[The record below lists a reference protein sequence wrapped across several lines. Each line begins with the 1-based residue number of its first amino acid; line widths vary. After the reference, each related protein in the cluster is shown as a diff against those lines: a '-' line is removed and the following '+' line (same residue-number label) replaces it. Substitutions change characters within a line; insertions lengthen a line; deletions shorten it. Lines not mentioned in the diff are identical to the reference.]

1 MSAVP
6 VHRPAVPA
14 GEHAQLT
21 ATGIRVVRGSRTVL
35 DGLDLTITP
44 TTRLGVVGE
53 NGRGK
58 TSLLEV
64 LSGALLP
71 DAGTVRRTGTLAVVD
86 QELPV
91 PPEGTVGDLLDLELA
106 AEHTAVA
113 QVEAAARALAADR
126 PGAPEQ
132 YAQALAVAQAL
143 DAWDADRRVDL
154 ALQAL
159 HAVSDRS
166 RVLGTLSVGQ
176 RYRVRLACLLGTV
189 HDLLLLDEPTNH
201 LDAAGLAHLGAALRE
216 FRGGVVLVSHD
227 RRLLGQVVDIVLD
240 LDPSRDGRP
249 RWYGGGVAG
258 WRAGRTAERSR
269 WIHDHREQQAEHARL
284 AGNLQRAR
292 SRLVDGWRPDK
303 GTGKH
308 TRATRAPG
316 LVRSVHRRQ
325 EDLERHRVD
334 VPEPPLE
341 LSVPELPALP
351 GVELVRAEGVAVTGR
366 LLRPV
371 DVVLESG
378 DRLVV
383 AGPNGAGKSTLLQ
396 VLGGALAP
404 DPGRRTAAPGA
415 RIGHLL
421 QGGVRHG
428 ARSAQEVYEQE
439 LVRLVLADRLAEHE
453 VAPLESLGLLAARD
467 RGRPVAELS
476 AGQRRRLELA
486 VVLASRPHVLLL
498 DEPTNHLSIPLVDEL
513 TEAFAAT
520 AAAVVLTTHD
530 RQLLRDTK
538 GWPRLTL

>member
-1 MSAVP
+1 MSTAP
-6 VHRPAVPA
+6 VHRPTVPA

-21 ATGIRVVRGSRTVL
+21 ATGIRLVRGSRTVL
-35 DGLDLTITP
+35 EGLDLTVTA

-64 LSGALLP
+64 LSGALPP

-91 PPEGTVGDLLDLELA
+91 PPEGTVGDLLDLELT

-126 PGAPEQ
+126 PGAAEE
-132 YAQALAVAQAL
+132 YAQALTAAQAL
-143 DAWDADRRVDL
+143 DAWDADRRVEL
-154 ALQAL
+154 SLQAL
-159 HAVSDRS
+159 HAVTDRS
-166 RVLGTLSVGQ
+166 RVLATLSVGQ

-189 HDLLLLDEPTNH
+189 HDVLLLDEPTNH

-227 RRLLGQVVDIVLD
+227 RRLLGQVVDTVLD

-269 WIHDHREQQAEHARL
+269 WIHDHREQQAEHERL
-284 AGNLQRAR
+284 SGDLARAR

-334 VPEPPLE
+334 VPEPPLV
-341 LSVPELPALP
+341 LAVPELPVLP
-351 GVELVRAEGVAVTGR
+351 GAELLRAEGVTVRGR
-366 LLRPV
+366 LLRPAE
-371 DVVLESG
+371 VVLGSG

-396 VLGGALAP
+396 VLAGAPAP
-404 DPGRRTAAPGA
+404 DTGRRTAAPGA
-415 RIGHLL
+415 RIAHLL
-421 QGGVRHG
+421 QDGARHG
-428 ARSAQEVYEQE
+428 ARPAQEVYEQE
-439 LVRLVLADRLAEHE
+439 LVRLVLAGRLVEQE
-453 VAPLESLGLLAARD
+453 VVPLAALGLLTARD
-467 RGRPVAELS
+467 RGRPLAELS

-498 DEPTNHLSIPLVDEL
+498 DEPTNHLSITLVDEL
-513 TEAFAAT
+513 TDALAAT

-538 GWPRLTL
+538 GWPRLRL

>member
-1 MSAVP
+1 MSADP

-21 ATGIRVVRGSRTVL
+21 ATGIRLVRGARTVL
-35 DGLDLTITP
+35 EDLDLTITP

-58 TSLLEV
+58 SSLLAV

-91 PPEGTVGDLLDLELA
+91 PPEGTVGDLLDLELT

-113 QVEAAARALAADR
+113 QVEAAARALAAQE
-126 PGAPEQ
+126 PGAADG
-132 YAQALAVAQAL
+132 YAHALTVAQAL

-159 HAVSDRS
+159 HAVTDRS

-201 LDAAGLAHLGAALRE
+201 LDAAGLAHLGAALRG

-227 RRLLGQVVDIVLD
+227 RRLLGQVVDTVLD
-240 LDPSRDGRP
+240 LDPSWDGRP

-258 WRAGRTAERSR
+258 WRAGRAAERSR

-284 AGNLQRAR
+284 TGNLDRAR

-334 VPEPPLE
+334 VPEPPLV
-341 LSVPELPALP
+341 LSVPELPVLSE
-351 GVELVRAEGVAVTGR
+351 VELVRAEGVAVR
-366 LLRPV
+366 DRSARSV

-378 DRLVV
+378 ARLVV
-383 AGPNGAGKSTLLQ
+383 RGPNGAGKSTLLQ
-396 VLGGALAP
+396 VLSGELVP
-404 DPGRRTAAPGA
+404 DTGRRTAAPGV
-415 RIGHLL
+415 RIGHLPQEGL
-421 QGGVRHG
+421 RHG
-428 ARSAQEVYEQE
+428 DRTAQTVYEQE
-439 LVRLVLADRLAEHE
+439 LVRLVLAGRLAEHE
-453 VAPLESLGLLAARD
+453 VVPLAALGLLAARD
-467 RGRPVAELS
+467 GERPLAELS

-498 DEPTNHLSIPLVDEL
+498 DEPTNHLSIALVDEL
-513 TEAFAAT
+513 TEALAAT

-530 RQLLRDTK
+530 RQLLRDTRD
-538 GWPRLTL
+538 WPRLVL

>member
-1 MSAVP
+1 
-6 VHRPAVPA
+6 
-14 GEHAQLT
+14 
-21 ATGIRVVRGSRTVL
+21 
-35 DGLDLTITP
+35 
-44 TTRLGVVGE
+44 
-53 NGRGK
+53 
-58 TSLLEV
+58 
-64 LSGALLP
+64 
-71 DAGTVRRTGTLAVVD
+71 
-86 QELPV
+86 
-91 PPEGTVGDLLDLELA
+91 
-106 AEHTAVA
+106 
-113 QVEAAARALAADR
+113 
-126 PGAPEQ
+126 
-132 YAQALAVAQAL
+132 
-143 DAWDADRRVDL
+143 VDL

-159 HAVSDRS
+159 NAVTDRS

-227 RRLLGQVVDIVLD
+227 RRLLGQVVDTVLD

-371 DVVLESG
+371 DVLLESG

-396 VLGGALAP
+396 VLAGALAP
-404 DPGRRTAAPGA
+404 DAGRRTAAPGA

-421 QGGVRHG
+421 QDGVRHG

-498 DEPTNHLSIPLVDEL
+498 DEPTNHLSIALVDEL
-513 TEAFAAT
+513 TEALAAT

>member
-1 MSAVP
+1 MSTAP
-6 VHRPAVPA
+6 AHRPSLPA
-14 GEHAQLT
+14 GEQAQLV
-21 ATGIRVVRGSRTVL
+21 ATGVRLRRGPRVVL
-35 DGLDLTITP
+35 DGLDLTVIP

-58 TSLLEV
+58 TSLLGV
-64 LSGALLP
+64 LSGALAP

-91 PPEGTVGDLLDLELA
+91 PVEATVGDLLDLELA
-106 AEHTAVA
+106 AEHAAVA
-113 QVEAAARALAADR
+113 AVQDAARALAAGA
-126 PGAPEQ
+126 PGADEA
-132 YAQALAVAQAL
+132 YARALADAQTL

-159 HAVSDRS
+159 GAVTDRS
-166 RVLGTLSVGQ
+166 RVLATLSVGQ

-227 RRLLGQVVDIVLD
+227 RKLLGQVADTVLD

-249 RWYGGGVAG
+249 RWYGGGLAG

-269 WIHDHREQQAEHARL
+269 WLRDHQEQLAEHARL
-284 AGNLQRAR
+284 GDDLARAR
-292 SRLVDGWRPDK
+292 SRLVDGWRPEK

-325 EDLERHRVD
+325 EDLDRHRVD
-334 VPEPPLE
+334 VPEPPLM

-351 GVELVRAEGVAVTGR
+351 GAELVRAQGVTVAGR
-366 LLRPV
+366 LPRPV
-371 DVVLESG
+371 DVALGSG

-383 AGPNGAGKSTLLQ
+383 RGPNGAGKSTLLQ
-396 VLGGALAP
+396 VLAGDLVP
-404 DPGRRTAAPGA
+404 DAGSRTAAPGL
-415 RIGHLL
+415 RIGLL
-421 QGGVRHG
+421 AQEGPRPDP
-428 ARSAQEVYEQE
+428 RPAQEVYEQE
-439 LVRLVLADRLAEHE
+439 LVRLVLAGRLAESE
-453 VAPLESLGLLAARD
+453 VLPLSELGLLDARD
-467 RGRPVAELS
+467 RQRPAAELS
-476 AGQRRRLELA
+476 AGQRRRLDLA
-486 VVLASRPHVLLL
+486 RVLAARPHLLLL
-498 DEPTNHLSIPLVDEL
+498 DEPTNHLSMALVDEL
-513 TEAFAAT
+513 TEALAAT

-538 GWPRLTL
+538 AWPRLVL

>member
-44 TTRLGVVGE
+44 ATRLGVVGE

-91 PPEGTVGDLLDLELA
+91 PPEGTVGDLLDLELT

-159 HAVSDRS
+159 HAVTDRS

-227 RRLLGQVVDIVLD
+227 RRLLGQVVDTVLD

-249 RWYGGGVAG
+249 
-258 WRAGRTAERSR
+258 
-269 WIHDHREQQAEHARL
+269 
-284 AGNLQRAR
+284 
-292 SRLVDGWRPDK
+292 P
-303 GTGKH
+303 
-308 TRATRAPG
+308 
-316 LVRSVHRRQ
+316 
-325 EDLERHRVD
+325 
-334 VPEPPLE
+334 
-341 LSVPELPALP
+341 
-351 GVELVRAEGVAVTGR
+351 
-366 LLRPV
+366 
-371 DVVLESG
+371 
-378 DRLVV
+378 
-383 AGPNGAGKSTLLQ
+383 
-396 VLGGALAP
+396 
-404 DPGRRTAAPGA
+404 
-415 RIGHLL
+415 
-421 QGGVRHG
+421 
-428 ARSAQEVYEQE
+428 
-439 LVRLVLADRLAEHE
+439 
-453 VAPLESLGLLAARD
+453 
-467 RGRPVAELS
+467 
-476 AGQRRRLELA
+476 
-486 VVLASRPHVLLL
+486 
-498 DEPTNHLSIPLVDEL
+498 
-513 TEAFAAT
+513 
-520 AAAVVLTTHD
+520 
-530 RQLLRDTK
+530 
-538 GWPRLTL
+538 

>member
-1 MSAVP
+1 MSTTPA
-6 VHRPAVPA
+6 HRPPLPA
-14 GEHAQLT
+14 GEQAQLV
-21 ATGIRVVRGSRTVL
+21 AAGVRLRRGPRLVL
-35 DGLDLTITP
+35 DGLDLTVTP

-58 TSLLEV
+58 TSLLGV
-64 LSGALLP
+64 LSGALAP

-91 PPEGTVGDLLDLELA
+91 PAEATVGDLLDSELA
-106 AEHTAVA
+106 AEHAAVA
-113 QVEAAARALAADR
+113 EVQDASRALAAGA
-126 PGAPEQ
+126 PGADEA
-132 YAQALAVAQAL
+132 YARALTDAQAL

-159 HAVSDRS
+159 GAVTDRS
-166 RVLGTLSVGQ
+166 RVLATLSVGQ

-227 RRLLGQVVDIVLD
+227 RKLLGQVVDTVLD

-249 RWYGGGVAG
+249 RWYGGGLAG

-269 WIHDHREQQAEHARL
+269 WLREHQEQLAEHARL
-284 AGNLQRAR
+284 SDDLARAR
-292 SRLVDGWRPDK
+292 SRLVDGWRPEK

-325 EDLERHRVD
+325 EDLDRHRVD
-334 VPEPPLE
+334 VPEPPLV

-351 GVELVRAEGVAVTGR
+351 GAELVRAQGIAVAGR
-366 LLRPV
+366 LPRPV
-371 DVVLESG
+371 DVALGSG

-383 AGPNGAGKSTLLQ
+383 RGPNGAGKSTLLQ
-396 VLGGALAP
+396 VLAGGLVP
-404 DPGRRTAAPGA
+404 DAGSRAAAPGL
-415 RIGHLL
+415 RIGLFA
-421 QGGVRHG
+421 QDGPRPDP
-428 ARSAQEVYEQE
+428 RPAQEVYEQE
-439 LVRLVLADRLAEHE
+439 LVRLVLAGRLAEAE
-453 VAPLESLGLLAARD
+453 VLPLSELGLLDARD
-467 RGRPVAELS
+467 RQRPAAELS
-476 AGQRRRLELA
+476 AGQRRRLDLA
-486 VVLASRPHVLLL
+486 RVLAARPHLLLL
-498 DEPTNHLSIPLVDEL
+498 DEPTNHLSMALVDEL
-513 TEAFAAT
+513 TEALAAT

-530 RQLLRDTK
+530 RQLLRDTRH
-538 GWPRLTL
+538 WPRLLL